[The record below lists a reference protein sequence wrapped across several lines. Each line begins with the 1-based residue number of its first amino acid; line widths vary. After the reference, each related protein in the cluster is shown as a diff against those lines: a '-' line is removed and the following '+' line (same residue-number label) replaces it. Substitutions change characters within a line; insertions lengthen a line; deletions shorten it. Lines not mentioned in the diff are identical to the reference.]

1 MRKRPFFWHIFP
13 LFLIVAVVA
22 STIVTLYAT
31 HALKT
36 SHFSKTREELKTQA
50 FLLTFLARTALESES
65 DAIDSL
71 ARNLSRHTN
80 SRLTVVD
87 PSGRVMADSHED
99 PSAMDNHGDRP
110 EIIDAMEGDTGV
122 ATRFSATLERTMLY
136 VAIPISYGNAEK
148 AVLRLS
154 LPVVSISDALSATF
168 TKIIGA
174 ALFVAFLSVLI
185 SIGLSRRLSYPLE
198 QLKHGAERFAAGD
211 LSTRL
216 PAHGTAETAQLAA
229 AMNAMAQQL
238 DERIRMITH
247 QRNQQNAILTS
258 MVEGVMAIDLD
269 EHIIMANNAAGR
281 MLGKKPEEMENR
293 WIQEAIRDSEIQRFV
308 KLLLRTRQPGET
320 EIETLPGAVEEQ
332 TLQVHGTV
340 LHGSH
345 GDIIGVLVVLHDV
358 TRLKR
363 LEIIRRDF
371 VANVSH
377 ELRTPLTSIKGFV
390 ETLLDGAM
398 ENKSERERF
407 LGIIATHVNRLNA
420 IIGDLLTLSRL
431 EKDNNS
437 ERVTLESVNLDPIVK
452 EAVDVCSAKAQ
463 EQDISLVINGHQGLS
478 ASLNSSLFEQAL
490 INLIDNA
497 VKYSQRHATVSVAC
511 NAGSDGISVS
521 VTDNGPGIAPEHL
534 PRLFERFY
542 RIDKARSRK
551 LGGTG
556 LGLAIVKHIM
566 NVHYGAVTVESQI
579 GRGSTFSL
587 HLPSNVNTVAK
598 EHA

>member
-1 MRKRPFFWHIFP
+1 MRKRPFFWYIFP
-13 LFLIVAVVA
+13 LFLIVAIVA

-36 SHFSKTREELKTQA
+36 SHFRKTRDELKTQA
-50 FLLTFLARTALESES
+50 FLVRLLATQALTDGHENIDLLAKDLARHS
-65 DAIDSL
+65 
-71 ARNLSRHTN
+71 N
-80 SRLTVVD
+80 SRITLIL
-87 PSGRVMADSHED
+87 PSGKVLADSHKD
-99 PSAMDNHGDRP
+99 PALMDNHADRP
-110 EIIDAMEGDTGV
+110 EIIEAMQGDTGI
-122 ATRFSATLERTMLY
+122 ATRYSATLRRNMLY
-136 VAIPISYGNAEK
+136 VAVPIVYSEGNK
-148 AVLRLS
+148 AVLRVS
-154 LPVVSISDALSATF
+154 LPVVTISEALSATL
-168 TKIIGA
+168 TKLVGA

-198 QLKHGAERFAAGD
+198 QLKMGAERFAAGD

-216 PAHGTAETAQLAA
+216 PSPGAAETAQLAS
-229 AMNAMAQQL
+229 AMNAMARQL

-258 MVEGVMAIDLD
+258 MVEGVIAVDLE
-269 EHIIMANNAAGR
+269 EHIIMVNSAAGR
-281 MLGKKPEEMENR
+281 MLGKKPEEIENR

-308 KLLLRTRQPGET
+308 KKLLKTREPSET
-320 EIETLPGAVEEQ
+320 EITAISGIGEEK

-398 ENKSERERF
+398 ENATERERF
-407 LGIIATHVNRLNA
+407 LGIIVTHVNRLNA

-431 EKDNNS
+431 EKEENN
-437 ERVTLESVNLDPIVK
+437 ERVRLDKVNLDPIIK
-452 EAVDVCSAKAQ
+452 EAVDVCSAKAR
-463 EQDISLVINGHQGLS
+463 EQDITLTIDGRHGVT
-478 ASLNSSLFEQAL
+478 AALNSSLFEQAL

-497 VKYSQRHATVSVAC
+497 VKYSNHHSTVTVSCGSGPDGVAV
-511 NAGSDGISVS
+511 SVS
-521 VTDNGPGIAPEHL
+521 DEGPGIAPEHL

-579 GRGSTFSL
+579 GHGSTFTL
-587 HLPSNVNTVAK
+587 HLPSNVNTVVK